1 MASERG
7 RGTVWSKHII
17 HVYKET
23 TVKPSTEDKHML
35 KIIKALACG
44 CTHVCASGAK
54 LLPKMQKAY

>member
-1 MASERG
+1 MASESG

-17 HVYKET
+17 HVYKEI

-35 KIIKALACG
+35 KIIKALARG

-54 LLPKMQKAY
+54 LLPNMQKAY